1 MAKLHGGGNNWKICR
16 LMPKTEAD
24 KKKMRESHHIVL
36 SAMEACMYLMICEGE
51 VEAIGTVDKAA
62 MGYWLS
68 KPYTLQEETED
79 MSGMI
84 GTGMLVAD
92 KLYFNQTE
100 CARHWCTQSNMM
112 MVVEVRYVLLTGFQL
127 QPISKTNKL
136 PMACTR
142 KEAVQKKAVTV
153 TLLDQK

>member
-1 MAKLHGGGNNWKICR
+1 MLRPKQGMHALAKLHGGGNNWKICR

-84 GTGMLVAD
+84 GAGTMVAD
-92 KLYFNQTE
+92 MLYFNQIE
-100 CARHWCTQSNMM
+100 CARHWYTQSNMM
-112 MVVEVRYVLLTGFQL
+112 TVVEVRYIADRFSAAANQ
-127 QPISKTNKL
+127 QNKQ
-136 PMACTR
+136 A
-142 KEAVQKKAVTV
+142 ANGVY
-153 TLLDQK
+153 